1 MSHWTKVKLKITDK
15 ETLAAALKRMGAGVV
30 HMEPRKINQY
40 GTTEMADIWIDDAV
54 GFKQEADGTF
64 SMIGDFYHSR
74 SGFKKYYRKIDKFT
88 QELNAAYG
96 LEDTIRKVEDLGMGF
111 TLTGNEEAEE
121 GEDGLIRLE
130 FTTFN
135 EI

>member
-15 ETLAAALKRMGAGVV
+15 DTLAAALKRMGAKTV
-30 HMEPRKINQY
+30 HMEQRKITQY
-40 GTTEMADIWIDDAV
+40 GTTETADIWLDSAV

-64 SMIGDFYHSR
+64 SMIGDFYHSK
-74 SGFKKYYRKIDKFT
+74 SGFRKYYRKANQFT

-96 LEDTIRKVEDLGMGF
+96 IEDAIGKVEGLDMGF
-111 TLTGNEEAEE
+111 ELSGNEECEE

-130 FTTFN
+130 FTTYN